1 MKNFWSKIL
10 TGFATVVMVLALSAN
25 AQAAPLNG
33 LPNVSLSNS
42 GAGQTTTATISF
54 TTATPVGSAGDPYG
68 QISINFPAGFNIV
81 DTAVANPSAN
91 LGTIT
96 EYGDAGQIFLF
107 SFNQAGGLPA
117 GSNVSF
123 QLTGIV
129 NPGVSGNYNLDIST
143 WQNNGQSLVD
153 GPTTS
158 FDFSIQ
164 PRGPNQDNSS
174 ISPSG
179 LNNLTVGTSTVITF
193 SARDQ
198 FNNPSSNQDVA
209 WSLDAG
215 SQFSLSKTSGVTNAS
230 GQDSV
235 TLTAP
240 NQAGLTTTVEVRSG
254 TVVNYVT
261 FTTNF
266 TSIPG
271 NLHHFELSNISSPQT
286 AGSFFDIF
294 VTPYDQYNN
303 VITNYNWDN
312 GANRPNFSG
321 LNSVGAWN
329 PSYTFLSSS
338 NGVATY
344 RVTPY
349 ATQSGATIT
358 ANLASA
364 NGISNSFD
372 VNHNVVNSILL
383 TPDPSTITTDQT
395 QTYTVTAYDVYG
407 NPWDVSGTAAYSI
420 DAAAGGSWNG
430 SIYNPEHAGTFTVT
444 AQYQG
449 YFDTAQLTVNSGSL
463 HHIIINPDTE
473 QTIQAGGSVQ
483 FTATGYDQFNNAI
496 TGLTFNWN
504 NADANGLFSST
515 VASTYE
521 VYAYLGAIQST
532 HVNVLVEPGDLHHI
546 IIVPSNDQTITAGQ
560 TITFVAHSY
569 DIYGN
574 ERSVDT
580 FTWVATSGVDSGLFN
595 QTTAGLYEVYAMSNG
610 IPSNHVSV
618 TVVHSTMVG
627 LRIYPDNAHLATA
640 DETLA
645 YTALAEDQYGNQWDV
660 TGLTTFTT
668 DDPAGG
674 FSANVY
680 EAGLVGSHSVTG
692 SYNGFSDSTTVT
704 IDGHGV
710 VVSIQINP
718 TSSTLTADQTQQ
730 FTVTAYDSD
739 GNSWD
744 ATNDSIWTTTDSCGT
759 VVNGLYNACRVGDW
773 QVDVTYNGYANFAD
787 VNVSHLLILRPLD
800 Q

>member
-271 NLHHFELSNISSPQT
+271 NL
-286 AGSFFDIF
+286 
-294 VTPYDQYNN
+294 
-303 VITNYNWDN
+303 
-312 GANRPNFSG
+312 
-321 LNSVGAWN
+321 
-329 PSYTFLSSS
+329 
-338 NGVATY
+338 
-344 RVTPY
+344 
-349 ATQSGATIT
+349 
-358 ANLASA
+358 
-364 NGISNSFD
+364 
-372 VNHNVVNSILL
+372 
-383 TPDPSTITTDQT
+383 
-395 QTYTVTAYDVYG
+395 
-407 NPWDVSGTAAYSI
+407 
-420 DAAAGGSWNG
+420 
-430 SIYNPEHAGTFTVT
+430 
-444 AQYQG
+444 
-449 YFDTAQLTVNSGSL
+449 
-463 HHIIINPDTE
+463 
-473 QTIQAGGSVQ
+473 
-483 FTATGYDQFNNAI
+483 
-496 TGLTFNWN
+496 
-504 NADANGLFSST
+504 
-515 VASTYE
+515 
-521 VYAYLGAIQST
+521 
-532 HVNVLVEPGDLHHI
+532 
-546 IIVPSNDQTITAGQ
+546 
-560 TITFVAHSY
+560 
-569 DIYGN
+569 
-574 ERSVDT
+574 
-580 FTWVATSGVDSGLFN
+580 
-595 QTTAGLYEVYAMSNG
+595 
-610 IPSNHVSV
+610 
-618 TVVHSTMVG
+618 
-627 LRIYPDNAHLATA
+627 
-640 DETLA
+640 
-645 YTALAEDQYGNQWDV
+645 
-660 TGLTTFTT
+660 
-668 DDPAGG
+668 
-674 FSANVY
+674 
-680 EAGLVGSHSVTG
+680 
-692 SYNGFSDSTTVT
+692 
-704 IDGHGV
+704 
-710 VVSIQINP
+710 
-718 TSSTLTADQTQQ
+718 
-730 FTVTAYDSD
+730 
-739 GNSWD
+739 
-744 ATNDSIWTTTDSCGT
+744 
-759 VVNGLYNACRVGDW
+759 
-773 QVDVTYNGYANFAD
+773 
-787 VNVSHLLILRPLD
+787 
-800 Q
+800 